1 MNLLPAILKRGAAAA
16 LVAAA
21 WTAGAAD
28 ATNQPVFHASWR
40 AASAAAAADQSLVL
54 LIFGAEWCDPCRQLK
69 NETLAASE
77 FRLQAEPLHVVEVDV
92 DTSKKMAQDFAVEAI
107 PTLVLLTADGKITGR
122 HTGFVNTAEMTA
134 FLENGR
140 RRADLGQWDGL
151 APASPLDDYVKKA
164 AADTLTTNDLRR
176 LVEMLGEPD
185 PGDRAGLAGILLGQR
200 EQAMPWLIE
209 GVNNPYLGARIGA
222 AELLLRLAPG
232 APAVDPWRS
241 PEELAAA
248 VADLRKW
255 WESAGTLPPAAQ
267 ARTADPALEN
277 SIKAEL
283 ETLRG
288 DDPVRRTEAM
298 AALAG
303 AGADALPA
311 VREALRRAEKSGD
324 QRVIGWL
331 EDVRWAILIPD
342 TLEQQA
348 GGVRKILARGKS
360 LDRQAA
366 AERLGKVGAEA
377 LGALTELVN
386 DNDSLVA
393 ESAARALS
401 EAGGAQTI
409 PALAALLAAADSN
422 LRMTA
427 AQALGHTKSGDAI
440 KPLLTAVDDANEVV
454 ACTALAALQ
463 EARNAGDYLPSSRS
477 VPQEISAALK
487 RCLGDTRWRVRA
499 AAAEAAG
506 KMGAHD
512 TAGEVKKLLEDK
524 DGFVVQKAL
533 AALNQLG
540 APPDTRELAA
550 IARRLPGL
558 RGGVVEMMLRSKTKE
573 TADAVTE
580 MFNSSDVNG
589 QTAILQ
595 AMAAEGGGRD
605 VAALE
610 FGLNAVSIQGGNPGG
625 PEDEADWKSLLTKAA
640 SSPEVR
646 LRRGAAEAL
655 RRQPARLSAELIGP
669 LLSDEDAATRAAA
682 ADVVLSILIT
692 PASPP
697 VAVRPGAPVKTNSP
711 PAGADQLAAWHAAL
725 LQRTN
730 AAPSLRLVAAL
741 LATGD
746 PKKDWPLVLAAL
758 DKPETSPA
766 RRSQDAEAI
775 GLILAKLP
783 WPEGRP
789 VLDKLSGS
797 PILFVFAAQR
807 SSRAAPAAADYLL
820 EPARFKAAV
829 EPASGETLK
838 AALESVAGY
847 NSMAEGTT
855 VTINGVAQE
864 AGSLWNL
871 WCENDRVKAITLVLA
886 QCTNAAW
893 RAAAVYSLGQRA
905 DAEQNAA
912 IFEKAMGDANEW
924 VRRAAAQALGR
935 RPKDR
940 APLESRLG
948 PMLSDTS
955 VEVAGV
961 AAVLLLE
968 PEVRQAASLEGE
980 LNYFEFDGS
989 YGGRMDFGT
998 TVNLNNERPLTTL
1011 EGKPAFLAHAA
1022 KWAATAKGGEAA
1034 PFVVLLAQYGQFDGL
1049 DRLLA
1054 QSGAAR
1060 ANEQRE
1066 LDDAI
1071 LTGIAL
1077 SQDAKY
1083 LPALRKMT
1091 AAQNNDYQ
1099 LRKILQAIQGMR
1111 GADARQLRLDINK
1124 KLRTVSSP

>member
-1 MNLLPAILKRGAAAA
+1 
-16 LVAAA
+16 
-21 WTAGAAD
+21 
-28 ATNQPVFHASWR
+28 
-40 AASAAAAADQSLVL
+40 
-54 LIFGAEWCDPCRQLK
+54 LK

-92 DTSKKMAQDFAVEAI
+92 DTSKKMARDFAVEAI

-122 HTGFVNTAEMTA
+122 RTGFVNTAEMTA

-151 APASPLDDYVKKA
+151 APASPLDEYVKKA
-164 AADTLTTNDLRR
+164 ASDSLTTNDLRR

-185 PGDRAGLAGILLGQR
+185 PADRAGLAAILLGQR
-200 EQAMPWLIE
+200 EQAVPWLIE

-222 AELLLRLAPG
+222 AELLQRLAPG
-232 APAVDPWRS
+232 AAAVDPWQS
-241 PEELAAA
+241 PEELAVAA
-248 VADLRKW
+248 ANLRKW
-255 WESAGTLPPAAQ
+255 WVATGALPPAAQ
-267 ARTADPALEN
+267 ARPADPALEN
-277 SIKAEL
+277 SIKAGL
-283 ETLRG
+283 EALRG
-288 DDPVRRTEAM
+288 DDPVRRTGAM

-324 QRVIGWL
+324 QRVLGWL

-377 LGALTELVN
+377 LGVLTELVN

-401 EAGGAQTI
+401 EVGGGQTI
-409 PALAALLAAADSN
+409 PALAALLTASDSN

-427 AQALGHTKSGDAI
+427 AQALGRTRSEDAI
-440 KPLLTAVDDANEVV
+440 KPLLTVVDDPNEVV

-463 EARNAGDYLPSSRS
+463 EARSAGEFVPSSRS
-477 VPQEISAALK
+477 VPEEISSALK

-512 TAGEVKKLLEDK
+512 TAEEVKKLLEDK

-533 AALNQLG
+533 AALNELG

-550 IARRLPGL
+550 IAKRLPGL
-558 RGGVVEMMLRSKTKE
+558 RGGAVEMMLQSKTKE

-580 MFNSSDVNG
+580 IFNSSDVSG
-589 QTAILQ
+589 QVAILQ
-595 AMAAEGGGRD
+595 ALAGQGGGRD
-605 VAALE
+605 AAALE
-610 FGLNAVSIQGGNPGG
+610 LGLNGIFPGGNAGATE
-625 PEDEADWKSLLTKAA
+625 EDAGWKSLLTKAA
-640 SSPEVR
+640 ASPEVR

-655 RRQPARLSAELIGP
+655 RRQPAKLSAELVAP
-669 LLSDEDAATRAAA
+669 LLADEDAATRTAA
-682 ADVVLSILIT
+682 ADVVLSILT
-692 PASPP
+692 PPAAPP
-697 VAVRPGAPVKTNSP
+697 IVARPGVAVPAKTNSP
-711 PAGADQLAAWHAAL
+711 PASAGQLAAWHAAL

-730 AAPSLRLVAAL
+730 VAPSLSLAAAL

-746 PKKDWPLVLAAL
+746 PKADWPLVLTAL
-758 DKPETSPA
+758 DKDKPEATPA
-766 RRSQDAEAI
+766 RRTQDAKAI
-775 GLILAKLP
+775 ELILAKLP

-789 VLDKLSGS
+789 VLDKLCGS
-797 PILFVFAAQR
+797 PILFAIAAQYI
-807 SSRAAPAAADYLL
+807 SRATPAAADYLL
-820 EPARFKAAV
+820 EPARFKSAV
-829 EPASGETLK
+829 EPASGEALK
-838 AALESVAGY
+838 AALECL
-847 NSMAEGTT
+847 
-855 VTINGVAQE
+855 
-864 AGSLWNL
+864 AGSEMMADGVTMWSLWG
-871 WCENDRVKAITLVLA
+871 ENDRVKAITLALVPS
-886 QCTNAAW
+886 TNAAW

-912 IFEKAMGDANEW
+912 IFEKAAGDTNEW

-935 RPKDR
+935 RTKDR
-940 APLESRLG
+940 AALESRLG
-948 PMLSDTS
+948 PLLSDTN

-961 AAVLLLE
+961 AAALLLE
-968 PEVRQAASLEGE
+968 PEVRQAASLEGQ
-980 LNYFEFDGS
+980 LNYFEFDGN
-989 YGGRMDFGT
+989 YGGRTDIGT
-998 TVNLNNERPLTTL
+998 TVNQNNERPLTTS
-1011 EGKPAFLAHAA
+1011 EGKPAFLVPAA
-1022 KWAATAKGGEAA
+1022 KWAATAKGEEAA
-1034 PFVVLLAQYGQFDGL
+1034 PFAVLLAQYGQFDGL

-1054 QSGAAR
+1054 QSGAPK
-1060 ANEQRE
+1060 ANEQNE

-1124 KLRTVSSP
+1124 KLRTANSP